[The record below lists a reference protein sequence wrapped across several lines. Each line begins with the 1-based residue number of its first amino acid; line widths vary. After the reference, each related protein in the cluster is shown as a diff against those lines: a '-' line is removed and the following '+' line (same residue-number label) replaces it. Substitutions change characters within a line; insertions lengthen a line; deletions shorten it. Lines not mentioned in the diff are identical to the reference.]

1 MIQMDRSKGTS
12 DNISRAS
19 TTIGDSD
26 IPVASTSS
34 ASSSTSVGSSAGGD
48 TKTGSTKKVG
58 LDRLLERQ
66 EQEIDNIE
74 KRIELWTKYQTEYN
88 DLKKLVNNITDKVKH
103 PHRIPLAG
111 SKLAFVDGHIIHTN
125 EILVLL
131 GDNYFALRSARQASQ
146 IIDRRLEGV
155 KDMLKKSQEAK
166 QQTQDWLN
174 ATREHKQAKEEF
186 VEIIE
191 TM

>member
-1 MIQMDRSKGTS
+1 MDRSKGGTN
-12 DNISRAS
+12 DNIN
-19 TTIGDSD
+19 TTNTTTTGPIC
-26 IPVASTSS
+26 S
-34 ASSSTSVGSSAGGD
+34 ASSTNAAGYKKTSSC
-48 TKTGSTKKVG
+48 TKKVG

-74 KRIELWTKYQTEYN
+74 KRIELWTRYQTEYS
-88 DLKKLVNNITDKVKH
+88 DLKKLVNNMTDKVKH
-103 PHRIPLAG
+103 PHRIPIAG

-131 GDNYFALRSARQASQ
+131 GDNYFALRSARQAIQ
-146 IIDRRLEGV
+146 IIDRRLEGI

-174 ATREHKQAKEEF
+174 ATRERKQEREEF